1 MIIALLFFLVFL
13 GMLFS
18 IPLQRW
24 KLRQQIEAEQ
34 RQARFYAEAMA
45 TRLGVPPPAP
55 PPAR

>member
-24 KLRQQIEAEQ
+24 KLQQQIEAEQ

-45 TRLGVPPPAP
+45 TRLSVPPPAP
-55 PPAR
+55 PAR